1 MDIEQVAHQRNKE
14 VPRIESDLEKNLIE
28 KGKNGDKENIDE
40 TSEYD
45 SSSEDGEEQLNMIR
59 RPVFIKAEL
68 RKTKEERVKLY
79 KI

>member
-28 KGKNGDKENIDE
+28 KDKNGDEENIDE

-68 RKTKEERVKLY
+68 RKTKEERVKL
-79 KI
+79 